1 MNRTLAL
8 GYWMAL
14 TLCLALS
21 AFGSSDYDSMFDN
34 ELSPGVQR
42 LRERPQEEL
51 NSLVN
56 TGTWPLIKHNI
67 IESFLTD
74 LEGTAPNWATLH
86 DREGEEHG
94 AQLFAF
100 NRMRDQK
107 REGHPLLK
115 QRIAFLW
122 SGLLREYD
130 MKRAGLTIAIGPE
143 FVHTSWGIVRFKPMG
158 LPDEM
163 VVIPSPYLRKSFRKQ
178 IKKGEK
184 IEVAMLFIG
193 QLVPDESIM
202 YAFSHEDPNE
212 GMIMPVVQIEKVQ
225 YFLKPSPR

>member
-8 GYWMAL
+8 GYWIAL
-14 TLCLALS
+14 TLCFTLS
-21 AFGSSDYDSMFDN
+21 AYGSEDYDSMFDN
-34 ELSPGVQR
+34 EPSSGVQ
-42 LRERPQEEL
+42 LLSERPQEEL

-56 TGTWPLIKHNI
+56 TGTWPLIRHDVL
-67 IESFLTD
+67 ESFLAD
-74 LEGTAPNWATLH
+74 LEVSPPNWATLH

-100 NRMRDQK
+100 NRMRDKK
-107 REGHPLLK
+107 RQNHPYLK

-122 SGLLREYD
+122 SGILTKYD
-130 MKRAGLTIAIGPE
+130 LKRGGFTIAIGPE
-143 FVHTSWGIVRFKPMG
+143 FTHTSWGIVRFKPMG

-163 VVIPSPYLRKSFRKQ
+163 VVVPSPYLRRSFRKEIQ
-178 IKKGEK
+178 KGEK
-184 IEVAMLFIG
+184 IEVAVLFIG

-202 YAFSHEDPNE
+202 YAFSHEDPDV
-212 GMIMPVVQIEKVQ
+212 GMIMPVVKIEKVQ